1 MLNNKKLLFAIL
13 FLAAVLR
20 LSFLSRGDVV
30 NDEAFYGFRGIG
42 MMDFDEA
49 PLQPTPL
56 EWMDP
61 NAPFWT
67 KLSFHD
73 HPPLVFLAQHFSMAV
88 FGANNFGMRFP
99 SAVLGIMAVWLVY
112 LLGKRLFSERAGLF
126 SALIYAITVN
136 AGYISRLGLQ
146 ESYVVLFML
155 LALYIFLKALE
166 NPPSPP
172 AGGSG
177 RASGKYF
184 IWLGVVLGL
193 AFLTKY
199 TLFIL
204 VPIFLIHLL
213 IYRRDAFKNKDL
225 WLGAAVAVLI
235 FSPVIFYNFKLYQLK
250 GHFDFQISYLLKQNT
265 PDWQVEPGKEI
276 GGLKE
281 RISALPMRALSS
293 NSWLFVGSFLASL
306 AFYAKQWKKIDR
318 SVKFLLPL
326 AFLGTAAFII
336 FVIGPSYRFLSMLA
350 PFMALGIGFMF
361 NYIYERYAKH
371 QKLLSIGLM
380 VFVVFEI
387 FYFYNSLIAYYP
399 VGPKFWLSSPVRAEN
414 YNFGYNELDE
424 YLAKELAGK
433 MPALTFTARYKFLED
448 VKREGLAA
456 ASAKKFGAYPAMIVY
471 GGDWNGLARLWV
483 LERRHVYEGWPV
495 LSVND
500 YFLYLMENGFD
511 YFDRSGFAV
520 RYFIWRSGGVPGDI
534 EISLM
539 QGEEEIIYNKRGE
552 EVFKIYKL

>member
-1 MLNNKKLLFAIL
+1 MSKNKKILFAVL

-30 NDEAFYGFRGIG
+30 NDEVFYGFRGIG

-56 EWMDP
+56 EWTDP

-73 HPPLVFLAQHFSMAV
+73 HPSLVFLAQHFSMDV

-99 SAVLGIMAVWLVY
+99 SAILGILSVWLVC
-112 LLGKRLFSERAGLF
+112 LVGKHLFSERAGFF
-126 SALIYAITVN
+126 SALIYAVTVN

-146 ESYVVLFML
+146 ESYVLFFIL
-155 LALYIFLKALE
+155 LALYVFLKALE
-166 NPPSPP
+166 NS
-172 AGGSG
+172 
-177 RASGKYF
+177 KYF

-199 TLFIL
+199 TAFIL

-213 IYRRDAFKNKDL
+213 IYRRDLFKNKNL
-225 WLGAAVAVLI
+225 WLGVVIAVLI
-235 FSPVIFYNFKLYQLK
+235 FSPVIFYNYKLYQLK
-250 GHFDFQISYLLKQNT
+250 GHFDFQLSYLFQQNT

-281 RISALPMRALSS
+281 RITIFPLRVLSS
-293 NSWLFVGSFLASL
+293 NSWLFLSLFLVSL
-306 AFYAKQWKKIDR
+306 VVYAKQWKKMNGSAR
-318 SVKFLLPL
+318 SLLPL
-326 AFLGTAAFII
+326 SFLGILVFII
-336 FVIGPSYRFLSMLA
+336 FVIGPSYRFLSMLS
-350 PFMALGIGFMF
+350 PFMALGVGFMF
-361 NYIYERYAKH
+361 NYVFEAYPKRRKS
-371 QKLLSIGLM
+371 LSFGLM
-380 VFVVFEI
+380 VIVIFEI
-387 FYFYNSLIAYYP
+387 FYFYNNLIAYYP
-399 VGPKFWLSSPVRAEN
+399 VGPKFWLSSPVRSEN

-424 YLAKELAGK
+424 YLEKELAGK
-433 MPALTFTARYKFLED
+433 MPALTFTAKYKFLED
-448 VKREGLAA
+448 VKQEGLAA
-456 ASAKKFGAYPAMIVY
+456 ASEKKFGAYPAMIVY

-483 LERRHVYEGWPV
+483 LERRHVYGGWPI
-495 LSVND
+495 LSTQD
-500 YFLYLMENGFD
+500 YFSYLMENGFD

-520 RYFIWRSGGVPGDI
+520 RYFIWPVNSASG
-534 EISLM
+534 EAERSLM